1 MGLLIAAAITVA
13 IVLAGVAMLLRRAND
28 WRPLGLAFLIALP
41 LQPLVFHLIRLPI
54 DGYLRTTYGIAG
66 WVTIVAL
73 FYASLTEEPA
83 KWLTLAVPA
92 VRREVTRAPVRC
104 ALVVG
109 AGFGLGEVG
118 FLAQALI
125 ASPGFPDLP
134 FWMFS
139 GFMLERL
146 CVCFLHGAFLVPLF
160 VAVARGRWVWLG
172 GFIGMAL
179 HFFLNLPIFLAQ
191 IDLFGWGP
199 TGWTAALIAWMIGFV
214 AGCVVMVRCLTRPAV
229 TALPS

>member
-1 MGLLIAAAITVA
+1 MGLFIAAAITTA
-13 IVLAGVAMLLRRAND
+13 IVLFAVAFLLRRADD

-41 LQPLVFHLIRLPI
+41 LQPLVFHLVRLPI
-54 DGYLRTTYGIAG
+54 DGFLRTTYGIAG
-66 WVTIVAL
+66 WVTIASL

-83 KWLTLAVPA
+83 KWLTLAAPA
-92 VRREVTRAPVRC
+92 VRREVAQAPVRC

-139 GFMLERL
+139 GFLLERL
-146 CVCFLHGAFLVPLF
+146 AVCFLHGAFLVPLF
-160 VAVARGRWVWLG
+160 VAMGRGRLIWVG
-172 GFIGMAL
+172 GLVGMAL
-179 HFFLNLPIFLAQ
+179 HFFLNFPIYLAQ
-191 IDLFGWGP
+191 IDLFGLGP
-199 TGWTAALIAWMIGFV
+199 VGWAGVLVLWMLGFV
-214 AGCVVMVRCLTRPAV
+214 LGCAVMVRRLARAAV
-229 TALPS
+229 ATSGP